1 MRLFKMTPVTIAF
14 VLCWA
19 ILPLLAAQRRS
30 SAPSVDARSSRPHE
44 SPQRRET
51 SLLEVGEEQR
61 LRKGQVAVEQI
72 RVISYNIRWRSGKD
86 LKKLVELFRN
96 DPEIGNAGI
105 MGLQEVD
112 RNKRRSGNTNT
123 AKLMAD
129 ELGLHYAWAA
139 PPVVKDEDEE
149 ETGVAIFSLFPMSD
163 LQRIVLPHE
172 GPGHRRR
179 VALGATVKIGD
190 LSVRVYS
197 IHAETRIPLDKKVEQ
212 MSAVLQDLAHYPKS
226 MPVIVLGD
234 LNTWEA
240 NAKPRTNKLFS
251 DAGFHTPFGS
261 QTTFSRQ
268 ILFVPLEL
276 KLDWVWLR
284 GLEFSSYGID
294 RKVELSDHWPLWV
307 NLRMPT
313 RQQQTVR

>member
-1 MRLFKMTPVTIAF
+1 
-14 VLCWA
+14 
-19 ILPLLAAQRRS
+19 
-30 SAPSVDARSSRPHE
+30 
-44 SPQRRET
+44 
-51 SLLEVGEEQR
+51 
-61 LRKGQVAVEQI
+61 
-72 RVISYNIRWRSGKD
+72 
-86 LKKLVELFRN
+86 
-96 DPEIGNAGI
+96 
-105 MGLQEVD
+105 
-112 RNKRRSGNTNT
+112 
-123 AKLMAD
+123 
-129 ELGLHYAWAA
+129 
-139 PPVVKDEDEE
+139 
-149 ETGVAIFSLFPMSD
+149 MSD

-179 VALGATVKIGD
+179 VALGATVRIGD

-197 IHAETRIPLDKKVEQ
+197 IHAETRIPLDKKLEQ
-212 MSAVLQDLAHYPKS
+212 MNAVLQDLAHYPKS

-240 NAKPRTNKLFS
+240 NAQPRTNKLFS
-251 DAGFHTPFGS
+251 DAGFRTPFGS

-268 ILFVPLEL
+268 ILFVPLEI

-313 RQQQTVR
+313 RKQQTVR